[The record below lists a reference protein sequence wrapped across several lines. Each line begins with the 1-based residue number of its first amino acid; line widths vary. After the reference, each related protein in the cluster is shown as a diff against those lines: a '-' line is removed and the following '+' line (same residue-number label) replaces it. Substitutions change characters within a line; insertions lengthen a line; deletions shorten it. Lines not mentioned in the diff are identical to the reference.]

1 MNGARRLLAAGL
13 LALIA
18 ATPARADFLDRYK
31 QGLEAIE
38 KKAWGDAATALRAA
52 IAERPEEND
61 RLPKKLYFK
70 RYLPHFYLG
79 VALAELGDCDGALAA
94 WRESERQGVVQRFEE
109 HKRLKEGRNR
119 CGERL
124 SAAAALEDAL
134 AVSREAVR
142 KATEARNE
150 AMAAL
155 SALPAGGNEAN
166 SASFASS
173 EQEANRSLESA
184 RERLATAREKSD
196 LEAARESAEQADR
209 ATRLYHDLTAEVR
222 RAGETAQAERAA
234 AAGELGTLLA
244 NAQRALDSMPLAA
257 PFPPEVGRRRDE
269 VAALITEG
277 KRLGPSASPATVT
290 DWKGRLDAGLG
301 RLRKALVPPP
311 AELQEAARLLFAAD
325 YEGAV
330 ARLALVAYTDRR
342 TQAHALLLRSA
353 ARYLLYLEGGAKD
366 AALLVG
372 ARADL
377 AASRDA
383 DAGVKLARDL
393 FSPRFVAFYDQE
405 TGQGR

>member
-1 MNGARRLLAAGL
+1 MKPSRWLIAGMLAVLAAQ
-13 LALIA
+13 
-18 ATPARADFLDRYK
+18 PARADFLDRYK
-31 QGLEAIE
+31 QGLDAIE
-38 KKAWGDAATALRAA
+38 KKAWSDAAAAFRAA

-70 RYLPHFYLG
+70 RYLPHFHLG

-119 CGERL
+119 CGEQL
-124 SAAAALEDAL
+124 TAVAALEDAL

-142 KATEARNE
+142 KATEARNA

-155 SALPAGGNEAN
+155 SALPAGGDE
-166 SASFASS
+166 ASS
-173 EQEANRSLESA
+173 LTFATREQEANRTLESA
-184 RERLATAREKSD
+184 REKLASAKEKND
-196 LEAARESAEQADR
+196 LAGARESAELADR
-209 ATRLYHDLTAEVR
+209 ATRLYNDLSGEVR
-222 RAGETAQAERAA
+222 RSGEAAQAQQTA
-234 AAGELGTLLA
+234 AAGELGSLLTG
-244 NAQRALDSMPLAA
+244 AQRTLDSMPVAA
-257 PFPPEVGRRRDE
+257 PYPPELSRRRDE
-269 VAALITEG
+269 VATLIAEG
-277 KRLGPSASPATVT
+277 RRLGTSASPTTVS
-290 DWKGRLDAGLG
+290 DWKGRLDAALG
-301 RLRKALVPPP
+301 RLRKALAGPP
-311 AELQEAARLLFAAD
+311 AELQEAARLLFAAN
-325 YEGAV
+325 YQGAV
-330 ARLALVAYTDRR
+330 ARLAVVAYTERR

-383 DAGVKLARDL
+383 DAGVKLTREL

-405 TGQGR
+405 TGERR